1 MKRMDC
7 EKPMVIMALMF
18 TVFIVSLTSAVSM
31 ASVQATYTNE
41 FPLYE
46 ASPSMSGNIIAL
58 SDSIIKAFSGRIPV
72 SGSTLTEPSNVVAA
86 RVNQAYA
93 RLPLYF
99 EANEGQMDERVKFLA
114 RGRGYT
120 LFLFPAE
127 VVLVLQQDEEGKPE
141 DERQEWEANRTLSIV
156 DNSKLQIE
164 NPKSAA
170 IRMKLVGANPGPK
183 VIGLEELA
191 GKSNYFIGNDAAKWR
206 SGVLHY
212 SKIKYEQVYPGI
224 DLVYYGNQ
232 RQLEFDFVV
241 APGTNPD
248 VIKLTFEGADG
259 VKIDDRGDLIL
270 QVAEREV
277 RLRKPLVY
285 QEVDGIREE
294 ISGGYVL
301 NPKSK
306 ISNSRPEIV
315 GFQVA
320 AYNTQKPLVIDPVLV
335 YSTYLGGSGD
345 ESPFSGVE
353 CHGIA
358 IDSLGNAYVTGT
370 TFSTDF
376 PTVVPFQAGLGGTT
390 CGFSASPCSDVFVAK
405 LSPDGSQLIYSTY
418 LGGNHWDEGL
428 AIAVDTFGNGYITG
442 LTYSSDFPTTP
453 SAFDTTCGT
462 DGNCNSSS
470 CAFIYDA
477 FVVKLDPTGSA
488 LVYSTYLGGSSGEFG
503 RSITVDAGGNA
514 HVTGVTA
521 STDFPVMNPI
531 QGTFGGFVD
540 AFVTKLNPTGSAL
553 IYSTYLGGTESDQ
566 GLAIAVDSSG
576 SAYLTG
582 FTGSPNFPIANALQ
596 PVYGG
601 GFDAW
606 AAKLGPS
613 GSTLVYSTY
622 LGGTEWDSGSGIAVD
637 LSGNAY
643 LTGSTS
649 SPDFP
654 IANALQPVFGG
665 HSDAWVA
672 KLDPSGSTPIYST
685 YLGGSDVD
693 SGKGIAV
700 DSLGNAYVTGHTDSA
715 DFPKTSGALEAT
727 HGCFVVKLEPA
738 CSTLFYSTLIDAGC
752 EAIAVDAD
760 GNAFV
765 MGLARAGFPTTEGA
779 FQPSNSGGVDAF
791 VSKIAPSVQFSA
803 ETYSVPETSGS
814 ATITVLSEGIRGE
827 AKVDFSTSDGTAIA
841 GSDYN
846 SVSGAL
852 TFADGETSKTF
863 TVPILNNP
871 LFEGKET
878 VILTLSNPTGNGVL
892 GNLSSATLK
901 INEPGILEF
910 SSLTFNVIES
920 GGTATITVTRLE
932 SSGGEVTV
940 RFSATDGTA
949 TGGSDFSPTTGI
961 LTFGEEETI
970 KTFTVPILDDLG
982 VEGDEIVNLTL
993 SDPTGGA
1000 TFGDPNTAVLR
1011 IGDNDFL
1018 SADFFPATPADTWTY
1033 QRVEDATTVKITVLP
1048 ETILVNE
1055 VEVSVFKNSEDRS
1068 QEFFSID
1075 ADGIKLHRLFVPKV
1089 WIEGLGTINL
1099 TVTFDPPVQ
1108 LANAVTEIGQT
1119 AESSGFIRTNRLPRG
1134 VGELVLPYSAS
1145 FTFEAIDNI
1154 TVPGGNFDV
1163 MRLQGTID
1171 IAGQAPVLFTFDLAK
1186 EIGIVRST
1194 TSLFGETATLEL
1206 VDAKVGVYD
1215 LAVTKIT
1222 APKTVILTYRNQ
1234 VQTKQVKVEIQNRSP
1249 HSETIQDPKMLANLV
1264 TLTVESLGAGC
1275 SDLVP
1280 VLRPPTKPFPLTLK
1294 PKKKLTVVFDV
1305 IFDCAN
1311 DGAKSTPMNPGHEDF
1326 RYVAEV
1332 NHGALDGKADTH
1344 PADDVCPRDIE
1355 PPGVDP
1361 NPDGTVKDLGCG
1373 NRRPDNTYG
1382 ADVLTDAVLK

>member
-1 MKRMDC
+1 
-7 EKPMVIMALMF
+7 
-18 TVFIVSLTSAVSM
+18 M

-72 SGSTLTEPSNVVAA
+72 SGSTLTEPRNVVAA

-127 VVLVLQQDEEGKPE
+127 VVLVLQQDEGGKPE
-141 DERQEWEANRTLSIV
+141 DEGQGWEANRRLSIG

-191 GKSNYFIGNDAAKWR
+191 GNSNYFIGNDATKWR
-206 SGVLHY
+206 SGVPHY

-232 RQLEFDFVV
+232 RQLEFDYVV
-241 APGTNPD
+241 APGTDPD
-248 VIKLTFEGADG
+248 VIKLTFEGADR

-285 QEVDGIREE
+285 QEVDGIRQE
-294 ISGGYVL
+294 ISGSYVL

-320 AYNTQKPLVIDPVLV
+320 AYNTQKPLVIDPVLI
-335 YSTYLGGSGD
+335 YSTFLGGSAD
-345 ESPFSGVE
+345 ERSFSGVSVG
-353 CHGIA
+353 GIA

-376 PTVVPFQAGLGGTT
+376 PTVVPFQDSLAGP
-390 CGFSASPCSDVFVAK
+390 CGFIGGGPIPCSDVFVAK
-405 LSPDGSQLIYSTY
+405 LSPDGSMLVYSTY
-418 LGGNHWDEGL
+418 LGGHSQDEGS
-428 AIAVDTFGNGYITG
+428 AIAVDAFGNAYVTG
-442 LTYSSDFPTTP
+442 LTFSTDFPTTP
-453 SAFDTTCGT
+453 LAFDTACGT
-462 DGNCNSSS
+462 DGNCNSSP
-470 CAFIYDA
+470 FGLGYDA
-477 FVVKLDPTGSA
+477 FVAKLDPTGSA
-488 LVYSTYLGGSSGEFG
+488 LAYSTYLGGSSIESGH
-503 RSITVDAGGNA
+503 SIAVDAEGNA
-514 HVTGVTA
+514 YVAGVTG
-521 STDFPVMNPI
+521 SSDFPVMNPI
-531 QGTFGGFVD
+531 KGAFGGFVD
-540 AFVTKLNPTGSAL
+540 AFVTKLDATGSAL

-566 GLAIAVDSSG
+566 ALAIAVDSSG

-582 FTGSPNFPIANALQ
+582 FTGSQN
-596 PVYGG
+596 
-601 GFDAW
+601 
-606 AAKLGPS
+606 
-613 GSTLVYSTY
+613 
-622 LGGTEWDSGSGIAVD
+622 
-637 LSGNAY
+637 
-643 LTGSTS
+643 
-649 SPDFP
+649 FP

-665 HSDAWVA
+665 IFDAWVAKLDPTGFTLVYSTYLGGNGFDSGLGIAVDLSGSAYLTGFTDSSNFPIANALQPVLGGYSDAWVA
-672 KLDPSGSTPIYST
+672 KLDPTGSTLGYST
-685 YLGGSDVD
+685 YLGGSEYD
-693 SGKGIAV
+693 SGTGIGV
-700 DSLGNAYVTGHTDSA
+700 NSLGNVYVTGHTGSA
-715 DFPKTSGALEAT
+715 DFPTTPGAFEAT
-727 HGCFVVKLEPA
+727 GGCFVAKLELA
-738 CSTLFYSTLIDAGC
+738 GAMLLYSTLINTVDC
-752 EAIAVDAD
+752 QAIAVDAD

-765 MGLARAGFPTTEGA
+765 TGLARTGFPTTEGA
-779 FQPSNSGGVDAF
+779 FQPSNKGGIDAF

-803 ETYSVPETSGS
+803 ATYSVSETSGS
-814 ATITVLSEGIRGE
+814 ATITVLSEGVRGE
-827 AKVDFSTSDGTAIA
+827 VKVDFTTSDGTATT
-841 GSDYN
+841 GSDYT
-846 SVSGAL
+846 SVSGTL
-852 TFADGETSKTF
+852 TFVDGEISKTF

-871 LFEGKET
+871 VYEGKES

-892 GNLSSATLK
+892 GNLNPATLT
-901 INEPGILEF
+901 IIEPGILEF
-910 SSLTFNVIES
+910 SSSAYYATENS
-920 GGTATITVTRLE
+920 GTASITITRRE

-949 TGGSDFSPTTGI
+949 TGNSDFSPTTGI
-961 LTFGEEETI
+961 LTFGEGESI
-970 KTFTVPILDDLG
+970 KTFTLPILEDLV
-982 VEGDEIVNLTL
+982 VEGDETVNLRL
-993 SDPTGGA
+993 SDPMGGA
-1000 TFGDPNTAVLR
+1000 TLGDPISAVLH
-1011 IGDNDFL
+1011 IADNDFL

-1048 ETILVNE
+1048 ETVLFNE

-1171 IAGQAPVLFTFDLAK
+1171 IAGQAPVMFTFDLAK
-1186 EIGIVRST
+1186 GIGIVRST

-1264 TLTVESLGAGC
+1264 TLTVESLGASC

-1332 NHGALDGKADTH
+1332 NHAALDGKADTH